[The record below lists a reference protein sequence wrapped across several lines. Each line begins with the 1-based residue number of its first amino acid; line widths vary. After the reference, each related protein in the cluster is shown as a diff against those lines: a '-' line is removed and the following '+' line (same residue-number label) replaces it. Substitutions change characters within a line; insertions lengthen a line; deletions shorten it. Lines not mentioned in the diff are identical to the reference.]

1 MYINIHTHKNLST
14 NNQWELINVHHDFQD
29 KNPLFKYSLGI
40 HPWHIEQKSV
50 FEQLSLLKI
59 NSKKENVLAIGECG
73 LDRISETPFKLQ
85 QELFK
90 DQILWANE
98 IAKPLIIHCIRAY
111 DEVLKMLKDNKNIMP
126 VIFHGFNKN
135 ESTAE
140 KIIKA
145 GHYIS
150 IGKDAKN
157 IEIEKTINT
166 IPLERLFLETD
177 DSDIIIETIY
187 KEVSRIR
194 NIPLTHLILQI
205 QKNLKTVFN
214 IS

>member
-1 MYINIHTHKNLST
+1 MYINIHTHKNQIT
-14 NNQWELINVHHDFQD
+14 NNQWELKSVHHDFQ
-29 KNPLFKYSLGI
+29 NTNSLFNYSLGI

-50 FEQLSLLKI
+50 SEQLSLLKI

-73 LDRISETPFKLQ
+73 LDRICETPFKLQ

-90 DQILWANE
+90 EQILWANE
-98 IAKPLIIHCIRAY
+98 IAKPIIIHCVRTY
-111 DEVLKMLKDNKNIMP
+111 DEILQMLKDNKNIMP
-126 VIFHGFNKN
+126 AIFHGFNKN
-135 ESTAE
+135 ESIAE

-145 GHYIS
+145 GHFIS
-150 IGKDAKN
+150 IGKDVKN
-157 IEIEKTINT
+157 IELEKTINS

-177 DSDIIIETIY
+177 DSDIQIETIY

-194 NIPLTHLILQI
+194 NIPLTHLILQV